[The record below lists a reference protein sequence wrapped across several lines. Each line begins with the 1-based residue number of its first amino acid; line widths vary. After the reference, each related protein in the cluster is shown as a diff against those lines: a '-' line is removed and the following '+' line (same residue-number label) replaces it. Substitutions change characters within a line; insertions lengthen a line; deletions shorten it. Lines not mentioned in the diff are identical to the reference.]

1 MSIFFWKKNKNE
13 TEPAAPEPAVT
24 AEAAPEVTEQIT
36 EEPAE
41 APAPAAETAS
51 AAEPAEAPAEAP
63 AKEPA
68 ESPASDEAPAE
79 KPASEPVTAETPE
92 AEPAEE
98 PAPDKAPAIV
108 ETPPALE
115 EIRESEDIREYEKAP
130 QSSASEEYD
139 YEAAGLAEN
148 PIPVEV
154 YEKRPYYQE
163 ENGPAYDEAAETAA
177 AGATAD
183 GTAVSAAMTDTP
195 RAQSEGSSVPPVPA
209 YADDDDED
217 DGPPERGGGGAL
229 LLIFLLLM
237 VIGGS
242 YYYGYTYSQT
252 HFLKN
257 TYINGQDVS
266 GMTSPEVEKIFS
278 EKANGYELKIA
289 FRDGEVEV
297 IPGTEIGFKVKP
309 DGSVDRILQSQDHR
323 KWYMC
328 FFRRTDG
335 EVELKTTYDPDR
347 LIAAVNALPELQK
360 SRMVSPE
367 DAYIELQ
374 ETTFKIIPETE
385 GNYINLSVVRQ
396 AAEEAVEK
404 EEPEIDVASLKWGY
418 RKPKV
423 RSNDKEIVEKCEDLN
438 HMLAGSITWELPS
451 GDTMTLD
458 KNTTVNWLSRDEN
471 GNYYRDED
479 LWEDNIEFWV
489 DELARNVNTV
499 GSTWYFH
506 ATNRGDMEINGGD
519 YGYAVN
525 KVSER
530 EEVWDLLWDGDTDER
545 EPYYYQQQYTRGR
558 GIGSTYIEANL
569 SAQHVWIYIDGDCVC
584 QTDCVSG
591 LPANGRGTPTGVF
604 QILYKDTDTDLK
616 GQRLANGEYSYISH
630 VDYWMP
636 FYNGCGFHDA
646 SWRSS
651 FGGTIYKYD
660 GSHGCI
666 NLPPSIAPT
675 FYSYVRT
682 GMPVVVFY

>member
-13 TEPAAPEPAVT
+13 TEPAAPGPAET
-24 AEAAPEVTEQIT
+24 AAAGPEVTEQIT
-36 EEPAE
+36 EGTAAAEEPAPAEEAAPAEPAEAPAAEPAE
-41 APAPAAETAS
+41 APAPAEEP
-51 AAEPAEAPAEAP
+51 AAEPAEEAAP
-63 AKEPA
+63 
-68 ESPASDEAPAE
+68 
-79 KPASEPVTAETPE
+79 
-92 AEPAEE
+92 AEPAETPAAELAPAEEPTAE
-98 PAPDKAPAIV
+98 PAPAAV
-108 ETPPALE
+108 EPPVSE
-115 EIRESEDIREYEKAP
+115 EIREYEKAP
-130 QSSASEEYD
+130 LSSASEEYD

-154 YEKRPYYQE
+154 YEERPRYQE
-163 ENGPAYDEAAETAA
+163 ENDPASDAAT
-177 AGATAD
+177 GATVTGSD
-183 GTAVSAAMTDTP
+183 ESAAMTDTP
-195 RAQSEGSSVPPVPA
+195 PAQPAGSAVPPVSA

-217 DGPPERGGGGAL
+217 DGPPERGGGAL

-257 TYINGQDVS
+257 TFINGQEVS

-297 IPGTEIGFKVKP
+297 ISGTEIGFKVKP

-323 KWYMC
+323 KWFMC

-335 EVELKTTYDPDR
+335 EVELKTTFDPDR

-423 RSNDKEIVEKCEDLN
+423 RSNDKEIVEKCEDFN

-479 LWEDNIEFWV
+479 LWEDNIEYWV

-530 EEVWDLLWDGDTDER
+530 EEVFDLLWDGDTDER
-545 EPYYYQQQYTRGR
+545 EPYFYQQQYTRGR

>member
-13 TEPAAPEPAVT
+13 TEPAAPETAVT
-24 AEAAPEVTEQIT
+24 AEAAPEVTEQTT
-36 EEPAE
+36 EEP
-41 APAPAAETAS
+41 
-51 AAEPAEAPAEAP
+51 
-63 AKEPA
+63 
-68 ESPASDEAPAE
+68 
-79 KPASEPVTAETPE
+79 

-98 PAPDKAPAIV
+98 PAAVEEQAPV
-108 ETPPALE
+108 EEQAEDTMEPEPSPAAENDPVEGPAE
-115 EIRESEDIREYEKAP
+115 EPAADEASPSAAVPISEEVREYEQAP
-130 QSSASEEYD
+130 DNGAPEEYD
-139 YEAAGLAEN
+139 YEAEELPED
-148 PIPVEV
+148 PIPVEGID
-154 YEKRPYYQE
+154 ERPYYPE
-163 ENGPAYDEAAETAA
+163 ESEPASGAA
-177 AGATAD
+177 AGTLNTETDAAGAAQD
-183 GTAVSAAMTDTP
+183 AAAAAGTAVSAAMTDLP
-195 RAQSEGSSVPPVPA
+195 SEQPAGSSAPTA
-209 YADDDDED
+209 ADQADDDDED
-217 DGPPERGGGGAL
+217 DGPPERGGGGPW
-229 LLIFLLLM
+229 LLIFLLLL

-266 GMTSPEVEKIFS
+266 NMTSPEVEKIFS
-278 EKANGYELKIA
+278 EKADGYELRIT

-297 IPGTEIGFKVKP
+297 ISGTEIGFKVKP

-335 EVELKTTYDPDR
+335 EVELKTTYDPNR

-360 SRMVSPE
+360 DRMVSPE

-374 ETTFKIIPETE
+374 ETTFKIMPETE

-396 AAEEAVEK
+396 AAEAAVQK
-404 EEPEIDVASLKWGY
+404 EETEVDVASLKWGY

-423 RSNDKEIVEKCEDLN
+423 RANDDEIVEKCKDLN

-458 KNTTVNWLSRDEN
+458 KETTVNWLSRDEN

-499 GSTWYFH
+499 GSTWHFH
-506 ATNRGDMEINGGD
+506 ATNVGDIEINGGD
-519 YGYAVN
+519 YGYSVD

-545 EPYYYQQQYTRGR
+545 EPYFYQQQYTRGR

-569 SAQHVWIYIDGDCVC
+569 SAQHVWIYIDGDCVL

-646 SWRSS
+646 SWRRS

-666 NLPPSIAPT
+666 NLPPSVAPT

>member
-1 MSIFFWKKNKNE
+1 MSIFFWKKNKTE
-13 TEPAAPEPAVT
+13 TEPAASEPAVT
-24 AEAAPEVTEQIT
+24 AEAGPEVTEQIT
-36 EEPAE
+36 EEQVEAAAEPE
-41 APAPAAETAS
+41 APAPAEEPAAEA
-51 AAEPAEAPAEAP
+51 AAEPEAPA
-63 AKEPA
+63 
-68 ESPASDEAPAE
+68 
-79 KPASEPVTAETPE
+79 
-92 AEPAEE
+92 PAEE
-98 PAPDKAPAIV
+98 PAAEAAAEPEAPA
-108 ETPPALE
+108 PATSE
-115 EIRESEDIREYEKAP
+115 EIREYEQEPHGSAP
-130 QSSASEEYD
+130 EEYD
-139 YEAAGLAEN
+139 YEAAGLSEN

-154 YEKRPYYQE
+154 SEERPYDPGE
-163 ENGPAYDEAAETAA
+163 SGLTSDAASEISAAESFD
-177 AGATAD
+177 AGAAE
-183 GTAVSAAMTDTP
+183 SEAMTDTLH
-195 RAQSEGSSVPPVPA
+195 AQPAGSAVPPVSSDA
-209 YADDDDED
+209 DDED
-217 DGPPERGGGGAL
+217 DEDEPPERGGGGPW
-229 LLIFLLLM
+229 LLIFLLLL

-266 GMTSPEVEKIFS
+266 NMTSPEVEKIFS
-278 EKANGYELKIA
+278 EKANGYELKIS

-396 AAEEAVEK
+396 AAEEAVQK
-404 EEPEIDVASLKWGY
+404 EAGEVDVASLKWGY

-423 RSNDKEIVEKCEDLN
+423 RSNDKEIVEECEDLN

-458 KNTTVNWLSRDEN
+458 KEITVNWLSRDEN
-471 GNYYRDED
+471 GEYYRDED

-506 ATNRGDMEINGGD
+506 ATNVGDIEINGGD
-519 YGYAVN
+519 YGYSVD

-530 EEVWDLLWDGDTDER
+530 EEVWDLLWDGETDER
-545 EPYYYQQQYTRGR
+545 EPYFYQQQYTRGR
-558 GIGSTYIEANL
+558 GIGDTYIEANL
-569 SAQHVWIYIDGDCVC
+569 SAQHVWIYIDGDCVL

-666 NLPPSIAPT
+666 NLPPSVAPT
-675 FYSYVRT
+675 FYSYVKT

>member
-13 TEPAAPEPAVT
+13 TEPAAPGPAET
-24 AEAAPEVTEQIT
+24 AAAGPEVTEQIT
-36 EEPAE
+36 EGPAPAEAPVAEPAE
-41 APAPAAETAS
+41 APAPAEEP
-51 AAEPAEAPAEAP
+51 AAEPAEEATVEQAEQP
-63 AKEPA
+63 
-68 ESPASDEAPAE
+68 ESPAAVEPPS
-79 KPASEPVTAETPE
+79 SEE
-92 AEPAEE
+92 
-98 PAPDKAPAIV
+98 
-108 ETPPALE
+108 
-115 EIRESEDIREYEKAP
+115 IREYEKAP
-130 QSSASEEYD
+130 LSSASEEYD

-154 YEKRPYYQE
+154 YEERPSYQE
-163 ENGPAYDEAAETAA
+163 ENDPASDAA
-177 AGATAD
+177 AG
-183 GTAVSAAMTDTP
+183 TAVTGSDESAAMTDTP
-195 RAQSEGSSVPPVPA
+195 PAQPAGSAVPPVTG

-242 YYYGYTYSQT
+242 YYYGYTYSRT

-257 TYINGQDVS
+257 TYINGQEVS

-297 IPGTEIGFKVKP
+297 ISGTEIGFKVKP

-323 KWYMC
+323 KWFMC

-335 EVELKTTYDPDR
+335 EVELKTTFDPDR

-479 LWEDNIEFWV
+479 LWEDNIEYWV

-530 EEVWDLLWDGDTDER
+530 EEVFDLLWDGDTDER
-545 EPYYYQQQYTRGR
+545 EPYFYQQQYTRGR
-558 GIGSTYIEANL
+558 GIGNTYIEANL

-646 SWRSS
+646 SWRRS

>member
-1 MSIFFWKKNKNE
+1 MSIFFWKKKKTE
-13 TEPAAPEPAVT
+13 TEPAAPEFVVNAEPA
-24 AEAAPEVTEQIT
+24 PKVTEQDT
-36 EEPAE
+36 EEPA
-41 APAPAAETAS
+41 
-51 AAEPAEAPAEAP
+51 
-63 AKEPA
+63 
-68 ESPASDEAPAE
+68 
-79 KPASEPVTAETPE
+79 V
-92 AEPAEE
+92 PAEE
-98 PAPDKAPAIV
+98 PAVPA
-108 ETPPALE
+108 EEPAVPAE
-115 EIRESEDIREYEKAP
+115 ESAVPGEEPAAEPAGIREYEK
-130 QSSASEEYD
+130 SGDSGASEEYD
-139 YEAAGLAEN
+139 YDAAGLSGPLIPAKALEEN
-148 PIPVEV
+148 PV
-154 YEKRPYYQE
+154 YL
-163 ENGPAYDEAAETAA
+163 AA
-177 AGATAD
+177 AADTAD
-183 GTAVSAAMTDTP
+183 TADTVDAAP
-195 RAQSEGSSVPPVPA
+195 SEQPAERPAEKPVPVN
-209 YADDDDED
+209 DDDDDD
-217 DGPPERGGGGAL
+217 DGPPERGSGLGR

-237 VIGGS
+237 VICGS

-266 GMTSPEVEKIFS
+266 GLTSPEVEKIFS
-278 EKANGYELKIA
+278 EKANGYELRIS

-297 IPGTEIGFKVKP
+297 IPGSQIGFKVKP
-309 DGSVDRILQSQDHR
+309 DGSVDRILSSQDHK

-347 LIAAVNALPELQK
+347 LMTAVNALPELSK
-360 SRMVSPE
+360 SRMVSPT
-367 DAYIELQ
+367 DAYIELH

-396 AAEEAVEK
+396 AAEEAVQK
-404 EEPEIDVASLKWGY
+404 EESEVDVASLKWGY

-423 RSNDKEIVEKCEDLN
+423 RAKDKEIVEECEKYN
-438 HMLAGSITWELPS
+438 HMLAGSITWELPN
-451 GDTMTLD
+451 DETMTLD
-458 KNTTVNWLSRDEN
+458 KETTVKWLSRDEN
-471 GNYYRDED
+471 GNYYRDEEI
-479 LWEDNIEFWV
+479 WEDNIEFWV

-499 GSTWYFH
+499 GSTWNFH
-506 ATNRGDMEINGGD
+506 ATNVGNIEISGGD
-519 YGYAVN
+519 YGYSVD

-530 EEVWDLLWDGDTDER
+530 EEVWDLLWDGETDER
-545 EPYYYQQQYTRGR
+545 EPYFYQTQYTRGR
-558 GIGSTYIEANL
+558 GIGDTYIEANL

-651 FGGTIYKYD
+651 FGGSIYKYD

>member
-1 MSIFFWKKNKNE
+1 MSIFFWKKKKAE
-13 TEPAAPEPAVT
+13 TEPAAPESAVN
-24 AEAAPEVTEQIT
+24 AEPVPEVTERIT
-36 EEPAE
+36 EETE
-41 APAPAAETAS
+41 APSPEEEQTPVE
-51 AAEPAEAPAEAP
+51 EPAAPAEGP
-63 AKEPA
+63 AALVEEQTVAVPAVPVGETAA
-68 ESPASDEAPAE
+68 ESEGTAAE
-79 KPASEPVTAETPE
+79 SG
-92 AEPAEE
+92 
-98 PAPDKAPAIV
+98 
-108 ETPPALE
+108 
-115 EIRESEDIREYEKAP
+115 DIREYEKAGYSGAP
-130 QSSASEEYD
+130 EEYD
-139 YEAAGLAEN
+139 YEAEGLSDQ

-154 YEKRPYYQE
+154 HEEK
-163 ENGPAYDEAAETAA
+163 PAFSATVVDVASEPLSERAAEKPVTA
-177 AGATAD
+177 
-183 GTAVSAAMTDTP
+183 
-195 RAQSEGSSVPPVPA
+195 
-209 YADDDDED
+209 YDDDDDD
-217 DGPPERGGGGAL
+217 DGPPERGSGLGR

-257 TYINGQDVS
+257 TYINGQEVS
-266 GMTSPEVEKIFS
+266 GLTSPEVEKIFS
-278 EKANGYELKIA
+278 EKANGYELRIS
-289 FRDGEVEV
+289 FRDGETEV
-297 IPGTEIGFKVKP
+297 IPGTQIGFKVKP
-309 DGSVDRILQSQDHR
+309 DGSVDRILSSQDHK

-347 LIAAVNALPELQK
+347 LMKAVNSLPELSK
-360 SRMVSPE
+360 SRMVSPT

-374 ETTFKIIPETE
+374 ETTFRIISETE
-385 GNYINLSVVRQ
+385 GNYINLSVVRE
-396 AAEEAVEK
+396 AAEAAVQK
-404 EEPEIDVASLKWGY
+404 EESEVDVASLKWGY

-423 RSNDKEIVEKCEDLN
+423 RANDKEIVEECEKYN
-438 HMLAGSITWELPS
+438 HMLAGSITWELPN
-451 GDTMTLD
+451 DETMTLD
-458 KNTTVNWLSRDEN
+458 KNTTVEWLSRDEN

-499 GSTWYFH
+499 GSTWSFH
-506 ATNRGDMEINGGD
+506 ATNVGNIEINGGD
-519 YGYAVN
+519 YGYSVD

-530 EEVWDLLWDGDTDER
+530 EEVWDLLWDGETDER
-545 EPYYYQQQYTRGR
+545 EPYFYQTQYTRGR
-558 GIGSTYIEANL
+558 GIGDTYIEANL

-651 FGGTIYKYD
+651 FGGSIYKYD